1 MKQSSEI
8 INLLGGVRRVVSQLL
23 GVHRTRVYA
32 WFRPIS
38 KGGTG
43 GRIPT
48 KHIPILLNE
57 AKRIGAPIKAEDF
70 FSFFYRTQSCDSKL
84 SYNLLLLLLLQI
96 VMNINS
102 IIHILKQALNKE
114 TKLIDYAS
122 PCARI
127 NT

>member
-1 MKQSSEI
+1 MKQFSEI

-32 WFRPIS
+32 WLRPIS

-70 FSFFYRTQSCDSKL
+70 FSFFL
-84 SYNLLLLLLLQI
+84 
-96 VMNINS
+96 
-102 IIHILKQALNKE
+102 
-114 TKLIDYAS
+114 
-122 PCARI
+122 
-127 NT
+127 

>member
-1 MKQSSEI
+1 MKQFSEI

-32 WFRPIS
+32 WLRPIS

-84 SYNLLLLLLLQI
+84 SSQSAFI
-96 VMNINS
+96 
-102 IIHILKQALNKE
+102 A
-114 TKLIDYAS
+114 AS
-122 PCARI
+122 TEK
-127 NT
+127 NEHQQHHSHS